1 MTHWFLRLAVLYGI
15 AGIGLGL
22 YMSASGNHAMHPVHA
37 HLNLLGWV
45 TLALFGLYYRAH
57 PAATAGKLAAA
68 HFWLFVP
75 AHFVQMVTLWM
86 LLAGNP
92 AVEPVL
98 AAASFVVAA
107 GFLCFAGVV
116 WRASPSGSA

>member
-22 YMSASGNHAMHPVHA
+22 YMSATNDFAWHPVHA

-57 PAATAGKLAAA
+57 PAAAASRLAKA

-75 AHFVQMVTLWM
+75 AHFVQMVS
-86 LLAGNP
+86 LALFFAGRS

-98 AAASFVVAA
+98 AVSSFIVAA

-116 WRASPSGSA
+116 WRQAR